1 MDALVIGWMEGWM
14 DGVAGWVNQGVDG
27 WTDQLMGKDL
37 ICWLIDG
44 FGGLDG
50 WWQTWRA
57 GW

>member
-1 MDALVIGWMEGWM
+1 VIGWMEGWM

-37 ICWLIDG
+37 ICWLIDR
-44 FGGLDG
+44 FGGLDD